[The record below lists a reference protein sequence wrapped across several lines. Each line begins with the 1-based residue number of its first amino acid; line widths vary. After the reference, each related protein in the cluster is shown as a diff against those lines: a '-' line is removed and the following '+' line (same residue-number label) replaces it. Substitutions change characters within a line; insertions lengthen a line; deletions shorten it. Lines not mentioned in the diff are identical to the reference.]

1 MVFLRNFLHSL
12 YGVKAWGRVVLGA
25 AGCRK
30 SVWGESVRA
39 KKSGA

>member
-1 MVFLRNFLHSL
+1 MDFLRNFLRLL
-12 YGVKAWGRVVLGA
+12 YGVKAWERVAQGA